1 MTGRMTAA
9 DTVCCTSNEEF
20 GGRIL
25 KHPFLHFSH
34 SLSESISHASF
45 RCSSRREEP
54 SDMTLNVDF
63 TPCHSCKLINLDIE
77 GKRNVTGETTSHIC
91 HWPARTTDLPTLTPS
106 EHQTKLSV
114 LPKGSEGRVVCAP
127 LSAHRGKTECNGRN
141 DIPHLSLRSVSVLI
155 LDQIDLIFLEHSRP
169 RHENAE
175 FYGQTLWDRPG
186 RMSVMSG

>member
-34 SLSESISHASF
+34 SLSESISHASS

-63 TPCHSCKLINLDIE
+63 TPCHSCKLINLDL
-77 GKRNVTGETTSHIC
+77 TSGF
-91 HWPARTTDLPTLTPS
+91 
-106 EHQTKLSV
+106 HQPRSRRRAN
-114 LPKGSEGRVVCAP
+114 RVRVH
-127 LSAHRGKTECNGRN
+127 SY
-141 DIPHLSLRSVSVLI
+141 SYYVSCYV
-155 LDQIDLIFLEHSRP
+155 
-169 RHENAE
+169 
-175 FYGQTLWDRPG
+175 
-186 RMSVMSG
+186 

>member
-63 TPCHSCKLINLDIE
+63 TPCHSCKLINLDLTSGFHQPLWRRSRGAPLAAARRRDRE
-77 GKRNVTGETTSHIC
+77 RSSTHCWRAAWHWAPAATLLPHTSHGM
-91 HWPARTTDLPTLTPS
+91 PAAWQRASGGDKRTCC
-106 EHQTKLSV
+106 
-114 LPKGSEGRVVCAP
+114 RCA
-127 LSAHRGKTECNGRN
+127 G
-141 DIPHLSLRSVSVLI
+141 
-155 LDQIDLIFLEHSRP
+155 
-169 RHENAE
+169 
-175 FYGQTLWDRPG
+175 
-186 RMSVMSG
+186 

>member
-63 TPCHSCKLINLDIE
+63 TPCHSCKLINLDLTSGFHQPLCE
-77 GKRNVTGETTSHIC
+77 GGLAS
-91 HWPARTTDLPTLTPS
+91 
-106 EHQTKLSV
+106 
-114 LPKGSEGRVVCAP
+114 GRSRGNMLLP
-127 LSAHRGKTECNGRN
+127 LS
-141 DIPHLSLRSVSVLI
+141 
-155 LDQIDLIFLEHSRP
+155 
-169 RHENAE
+169 
-175 FYGQTLWDRPG
+175 
-186 RMSVMSG
+186 

>member
-63 TPCHSCKLINLDIE
+63 TPCHSCKLINLDL
-77 GKRNVTGETTSHIC
+77 TSGFHQPLCDPAGGRAIC
-91 HWPARTTDLPTLTPS
+91 MRS
-106 EHQTKLSV
+106 
-114 LPKGSEGRVVCAP
+114 AP
-127 LSAHRGKTECNGRN
+127 VGASQMDCWT
-141 DIPHLSLRSVSVLI
+141 
-155 LDQIDLIFLEHSRP
+155 
-169 RHENAE
+169 HE
-175 FYGQTLWDRPG
+175 
-186 RMSVMSG
+186 

>member
-1 MTGRMTAA
+1 MTAA

-63 TPCHSCKLINLDIE
+63 TPCHSCKLINLDLTSGFHQPLWPPPRLPRAGRRRVGGVDDVVGGAAALTRSSSDERVGAFSVHGRIGSHFHLGHRE
-77 GKRNVTGETTSHIC
+77 GEDS
-91 HWPARTTDLPTLTPS
+91 
-106 EHQTKLSV
+106 
-114 LPKGSEGRVVCAP
+114 
-127 LSAHRGKTECNGRN
+127 
-141 DIPHLSLRSVSVLI
+141 
-155 LDQIDLIFLEHSRP
+155 
-169 RHENAE
+169 
-175 FYGQTLWDRPG
+175 
-186 RMSVMSG
+186 

>member
-63 TPCHSCKLINLDIE
+63 TPCHSCKLIIFDFRSDGWVPSTADRCEADIA
-77 GKRNVTGETTSHIC
+77 
-91 HWPARTTDLPTLTPS
+91 PAARRPS
-106 EHQTKLSV
+106 WVQLHRRRARAA
-114 LPKGSEGRVVCAP
+114 GRGAP
-127 LSAHRGKTECNGRN
+127 GVHRYPSRESAGGLVGYALRAGGGAGVSSWQ
-141 DIPHLSLRSVSVLI
+141 HLSCFMLCAM
-155 LDQIDLIFLEHSRP
+155 P
-169 RHENAE
+169 R
-175 FYGQTLWDRPG
+175 L
-186 RMSVMSG
+186 

>member
-63 TPCHSCKLINLDIE
+63 TPCHSCKLINLDL
-77 GKRNVTGETTSHIC
+77 TSGFHQPLWPLHRSRAALSCHIMQ
-91 HWPARTTDLPTLTPS
+91 HWWRGRRVWLMSALCFARSTRTSVAVVASGQVAILTPMMTS
-106 EHQTKLSV
+106 ARLAKVAVVTIMV
-114 LPKGSEGRVVCAP
+114 LATTCSR
-127 LSAHRGKTECNGRN
+127 R
-141 DIPHLSLRSVSVLI
+141 HLVL
-155 LDQIDLIFLEHSRP
+155 
-169 RHENAE
+169 
-175 FYGQTLWDRPG
+175 
-186 RMSVMSG
+186 V

>member
-63 TPCHSCKLINLDIE
+63 TPCHSCKLINLDLTSGFHQPLCKLFIRAGGPGQCE
-77 GKRNVTGETTSHIC
+77 FVVGQPPHTPRHQNVA
-91 HWPARTTDLPTLTPS
+91 ARRATARPPKFARAPRARSRLPD
-106 EHQTKLSV
+106 
-114 LPKGSEGRVVCAP
+114 AP
-127 LSAHRGKTECNGRN
+127 L
-141 DIPHLSLRSVSVLI
+141 
-155 LDQIDLIFLEHSRP
+155 RP
-169 RHENAE
+169 LKFA
-175 FYGQTLWDRPG
+175 
-186 RMSVMSG
+186 

>member
-63 TPCHSCKLINLDIE
+63 TPCHSCKLINLDL
-77 GKRNVTGETTSHIC
+77 TSGF
-91 HWPARTTDLPTLTPS
+91 
-106 EHQTKLSV
+106 HQ
-114 LPKGSEGRVVCAP
+114 P
-127 LSAHRGKTECNGRN
+127 LCPRDATWSRRRSREAAVSLERREVNDDDERRGDCG
-141 DIPHLSLRSVSVLI
+141 
-155 LDQIDLIFLEHSRP
+155 
-169 RHENAE
+169 
-175 FYGQTLWDRPG
+175 
-186 RMSVMSG
+186 